1 MTTDMTTIAT
11 RLFDALE
18 TGDAATLKALY
29 APDAKLWSNTTQR
42 DVAARDIAAFLP
54 LLVRRMPDR
63 AYADRRITVF
73 DGGFV
78 HRHRLT
84 GTRRD
89 GARVAVECCAMVFVE
104 DGAVTRIEE
113 YLDAR
118 QLEAVMG
125 A

>member
-1 MTTDMTTIAT
+1 MTTDLTTLAA

-18 TGDAATLKALY
+18 TGDTATHKSLY
-29 APDAKLWSNTTQR
+29 APDATLWSNTTQR
-42 DVAARDIAAFLP
+42 SIDAREVAAFLP
-54 LLVRRMPDR
+54 LFVKRMPDR
-63 AYADRRITVF
+63 TYADRRITLF
-73 DGGFV
+73 DGGFI

-89 GARVAVECCAMVFVE
+89 GARVAVECCAMVFVT

-125 A
+125 